1 MNNSQSNDGT
11 GAAAAAAA
19 AAAPAPGAS
28 LSFGSLGSWDLATGG
43 PAPPFGLTATSGK
56 SPAAVGFGA
65 PNPFLNSVG
74 EYGAGFDPY
83 PDFWNELA
91 EGMSDTQFP
100 PLLDGPGG
108 EKAAIDAAPAPAA
121 PAAPFGLT
129 ATSGESSAAAAAG
142 AGAAMNVAPADA
154 GASQCTNFSS
164 AAGILTHPKLIFFK
178 STADG
183 KSAFQNFLDV
193 FFPRQPMTM
202 AGSFSQ
208 DAHPEQEAAFR
219 ANMKGGYLSR
229 ICKRLPKKEGGTIY
243 DIGEGY
249 RTTSFEYAQFIIIS
263 VDQLDCVQSPDNIR
277 AYATL
282 KIQPSDI
289 YGKEDL
295 YIDVICSCDTHY
307 CPPAPGKRG
316 PGGGDIINFLKHII
330 FRHQKLEN
338 RLAGISLSAVPG
350 DAVETYEK
358 LGFEVVDEDEDDDEG
373 LIPMYFTMQSV
384 RGRKLELK
392 PTSRIPAPGVGA
404 GPAAADYA
412 AAISTIAAAAGP
424 AAGAEA
430 MGKGIKRPAATG
442 FGSYVMGKPPPPKF
456 VNNTSDSSNQSSGSS
471 NPRSKRQKRGGKKTR
486 KNKKKKTKKNK
497 KKKQKKTKH
506 RKQ

>member
-1 MNNSQSNDGT
+1 
-11 GAAAAAAA
+11 
-19 AAAPAPGAS
+19 
-28 LSFGSLGSWDLATGG
+28 
-43 PAPPFGLTATSGK
+43 
-56 SPAAVGFGA
+56 
-65 PNPFLNSVG
+65 
-74 EYGAGFDPY
+74 
-83 PDFWNELA
+83 
-91 EGMSDTQFP
+91 
-100 PLLDGPGG
+100 
-108 EKAAIDAAPAPAA
+108 
-121 PAAPFGLT
+121 APFGLT
-129 ATSGESSAAAAAG
+129 ATSGESSAGPAAAAAG

-208 DAHPEQEAAFR
+208 DAHLNQEAAFR

-229 ICKRLPKKEGGTIY
+229 ICKRLPKEEGGTIY

-282 KIQPSDI
+282 KIQPSGI

-330 FRHQKLEN
+330 FRHQKLKN

-358 LGFEVVDEDEDDDEG
+358 LNFVVKGEEDDEG

-384 RGRKLELK
+384 RGSKLELK

-404 GPAAADYA
+404 GATGAGAASAMNV
-412 AAISTIAAAAGP
+412 TAAAAGP
-424 AAGAEA
+424 AAGAVA
-430 MGKGIKRPAATG
+430 IGKGKKRPATG
-442 FGSYVMGKPPPPKF
+442 FGTYVTGKPPPPKF
-456 VNNTSDSSNQSSGSS
+456 GNTTSDSSNQSSGSS
-471 NPRSKRQKRGGKKTR
+471 NQSSGSNNQSGSKKRKMSGGKKTK